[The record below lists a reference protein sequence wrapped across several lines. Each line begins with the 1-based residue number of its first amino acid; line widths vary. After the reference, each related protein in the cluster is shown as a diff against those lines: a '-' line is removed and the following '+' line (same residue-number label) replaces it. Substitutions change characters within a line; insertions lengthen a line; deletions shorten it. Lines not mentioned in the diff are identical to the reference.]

1 MNLNKDFLEKY
12 NDLMNEDVESALN
25 FSLNCL
31 NESISN
37 KDIWRDS
44 KKYCIICENECI
56 GDGIQIINNF
66 ICNKCIE
73 RMNLI
78 DVGSDEYEIIK
89 NKIKNSIADK
99 IIKNK

>member
-1 MNLNKDFLEKY
+1 MKVKSK
-12 NDLMNEDVESALN
+12 MSCPIRKEDGSWTTVIKE
-25 FSLNCL
+25 FEEEIPDKGRHSL
-31 NESISN
+31 
-37 KDIWRDS
+37 
-44 KKYCIICENECI
+44 
-56 GDGIQIINNF
+56 

>member
-1 MNLNKDFLEKY
+1 ME
-12 NDLMNEDVESALN
+12 
-25 FSLNCL
+25 
-31 NESISN
+31 ISN

-56 GDGIQIINNF
+56 GYGIQIINNF

-89 NKIKNSIADK
+89 NNQVQMLVEKQLNHKDYMK
-99 IIKNK
+99 D

>member
-1 MNLNKDFLEKY
+1 ME
-12 NDLMNEDVESALN
+12 
-25 FSLNCL
+25 
-31 NESISN
+31 ISN

-56 GDGIQIINNF
+56 GYGIQIINNF

-99 IIKNK
+99 IIKNQGDMEKTCKEILGEYELWEF

>member
-1 MNLNKDFLEKY
+1 ME
-12 NDLMNEDVESALN
+12 
-25 FSLNCL
+25 
-31 NESISN
+31 
-37 KDIWRDS
+37 RDS

-89 NKIKNSIADK
+89 NKIKIL
-99 IIKNK
+99 